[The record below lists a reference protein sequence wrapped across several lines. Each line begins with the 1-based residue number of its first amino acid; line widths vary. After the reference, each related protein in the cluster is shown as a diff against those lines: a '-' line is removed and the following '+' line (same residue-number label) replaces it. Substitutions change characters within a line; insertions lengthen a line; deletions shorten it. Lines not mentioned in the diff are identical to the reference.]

1 MSLKLDAI
9 AAVRFYIDRICSDQ
23 SSSGMKVL
31 LLDSVTTKVVSMVY
45 SQTQV
50 LEKEVYLVESLESL
64 HTKPHAN
71 MMHLKAAVFV
81 QPTESNLTHIL
92 NEIRDPKFSE
102 YHIYFSNIVPPDI
115 LMRLARADE
124 NEVIKQVQEYYAE
137 FMAVNDDLFH
147 LGIENS
153 IALSS
158 AAQTVQSNLIL
169 ERNTH
174 GIISALLAFKRRPS
188 QIRYQGSSPLARRLA
203 TQVTAIVEKDD
214 IFDMRKHDGPLLLIL
229 DRRDDPVTPLLTQWT
244 YQAMVHH
251 LLGINFNRVSLK
263 GVPGVQ
269 PDLEEVVLST
279 TSDPFFA
286 KNLNANFGDLGLA
299 VKRMLDDYQHKAK
312 KNENIDSIE
321 DMQAFLDR
329 YPAFRSQAINV
340 SKHVAIMS
348 ELARL
353 TDRNQLLSVSQLEQ
367 EIATSSD
374 HSSHRQLLMD
384 KLNDS
389 RISKDDK
396 LRLALLYTIKYESYD
411 EAAQIRRA
419 LIDGGVAPHESN
431 LIELILN
438 YAGETRRSQGL
449 FSAGGIIAK

>member
-9 AAVRFYIDRICSDQ
+9 SAVRFYIDRICSDQ
-23 SSSGMKVL
+23 ASSGMKVL
-31 LLDSVTTKVVSMVY
+31 LLDAMTTKVVSMVY

-50 LEKEVYLVESLESL
+50 LEKEIYLVETLESL
-64 HTKPHAN
+64 HSKPHAN

-81 QPTESNLTHIL
+81 QPTESNLTHL
-92 NEIRDPKFSE
+92 MNEVRDPKFCE
-102 YHIYFSNIVPPDI
+102 YHIYFSNIVPPDV
-115 LMRLARADE
+115 LLRLARADE
-124 NEVIKQVQEYYAE
+124 NEVIKQVQEYYAD
-137 FMAVNDDLFH
+137 FMAINEDLFH
-147 LGIENS
+147 LGVENS
-153 IALSS
+153 ISLSS

-169 ERNTH
+169 ERNTN
-174 GIISALLAFKRRPS
+174 GIISVLLSFKRRPS
-188 QIRYQGSSPLARRLA
+188 QIRYQGSSPVARRLA
-203 TQVTAIVEKDD
+203 MQVSAIVEKDD
-214 IFDMRKHDGPLLLIL
+214 IFDMRRHDGPLLLIL

-251 LLGINFNRVSLK
+251 LLGVNYNRVSLK
-263 GVPGVQ
+263 GVPGIQ

-286 KNLNANFGDLGLA
+286 KNINANFGDLGLA

-312 KNENIDSIE
+312 KNENINSIE
-321 DMQAFLDR
+321 DMQSFLDR

-353 TDRNQLLSVSQLEQ
+353 TDKNQLLTISQLEQ
-367 EIATSSD
+367 EIVTSSD
-374 HSSHRQLLMD
+374 HTAHRQELLD
-384 KLNDS
+384 KLSDV
-389 RISKDDK
+389 RVGKEDK
-396 LRLALLYTIKYESYD
+396 LRLALLYAIKYESYD
-411 EAAQIRRA
+411 ETSLIRRS
-419 LIDGGVAPHESN
+419 LVDGGVSAPEAS
-431 LIELILN
+431 LVELILN